1 MSIFLVGLVLFVGM
15 HSIYIL
21 LPDARQAAI
30 ARIGYNPWRGLY
42 SLISLTGLVL
52 LIYGYGLA
60 RQDPVLLF
68 EPPAWARWF
77 AFVLMAVALPLLI
90 ASFFPAPT
98 RIGRFVQHPMLLSV
112 TLWSVAHA
120 LVVGTL
126 AGVLLSAVFFVWTL
140 AARFSLIAR
149 PMAAAPAKPPEP
161 MPEPMNDWIAVG
173 IGLAVWAA
181 FMFLLH
187 DWLIGMPLL

>member
-1 MSIFLVGLVLFVGM
+1 MSIFLVGLVLFVGI
-15 HSIYIL
+15 HSVYIIA
-21 LPDARQAAI
+21 PGVRDAAI

-42 SLISLTGLVL
+42 SLVSLAGLVL
-52 LIYGYGLA
+52 LIYGYGLS

-68 EPPAWARWF
+68 EPPAWARDF
-77 AFVLMAVALPLLI
+77 AFVVMAVALPLLV
-90 ASFFPAPT
+90 ASFFPVAT
-98 RIGRFVQHPMLLSV
+98 RIGRFVRHPMLMSV

-120 LVVGTL
+120 LAIGTL
-126 AGVLLSAVFFVWTL
+126 AGVLLSAVFFIWTL

-149 PMAAAPAKPPEP
+149 PMTASPTAP
-161 MPEPMNDWIAVG
+161 PEPMNDWIAVA

-181 FMFLLH
+181 LMFVLH

>member
-1 MSIFLVGLVLFVGM
+1 MSIFLVGLVLFIGI
-15 HSIYIL
+15 HSIYIVA
-21 LPDARQAAI
+21 PGVREAAI
-30 ARIGYNPWRGLY
+30 ARIGYNPWRGVY
-42 SLISLTGLVL
+42 SLVSLVGLVL

-68 EPPAWARWF
+68 EPPSWARLF
-77 AFVLMAVALPLLI
+77 AFALMVVALPLLV
-90 ASFFPAPT
+90 ASFFPVPT
-98 RIGRFVQHPMLLSV
+98 RIGRFVRHPMLMSV

-120 LVVGTL
+120 LAVGTL

-140 AARFSLIAR
+140 AARFSLVAR
-149 PMAAAPAKPPEP
+149 PMTNAPAAAPEP
-161 MPEPMNDWIAVG
+161 LNDWIAVA

-181 FMFLLH
+181 LMFVLH

>member
-1 MSIFLVGLVLFVGM
+1 MSIFLAGLVLFVGI
-15 HSIYIL
+15 HSIYIVA
-21 LPDARQAAI
+21 PSVREAAI
-30 ARIGYNPWRGLY
+30 ARIGYNPWRGIY
-42 SLISLTGLVL
+42 SLLSLAGLLL

-68 EPPAWARWF
+68 DPPAWARVF
-77 AFVLMAVALPLLI
+77 AFALMVVALPLLV
-90 ASFFPAPT
+90 ASFFPSPT
-98 RIGRFVQHPMLLSV
+98 RIGRFVRHPMLMSV

-126 AGVLLSAVFFVWTL
+126 AGVLLSAVFFIWTL

-149 PMAAAPAKPPEP
+149 PMTTVPAAAAEP
-161 MPEPMNDWIAVG
+161 LNDWIAVA

-181 FMFLLH
+181 LMFVLH

>member
-1 MSIFLVGLVLFVGM
+1 MSIFLVGLALFVGI

-21 LPDARQAAI
+21 FPGVREAAV
-30 ARIGYNPWRGLY
+30 ARIGYTPWRGIY
-42 SLISLTGLVL
+42 SLASLIGLVL
-52 LIYGYGLA
+52 IIYGYGLA

-68 EPPAWARWF
+68 EPPPWARDF
-77 AFVLMAVALPLLI
+77 AFTLMAVALPLLV
-90 ASFFPAPT
+90 ASFFPVPT
-98 RIGRFVQHPMLLSV
+98 RIGRFVRHPMLMSV

-120 LVVGTL
+120 LAIGTL

-149 PMAAAPAKPPEP
+149 PMTATPAATPEP
-161 MPEPMNDWIAVG
+161 INDWIAVA

-181 FMFLLH
+181 LMFMVH
-187 DWLIGMPLL
+187 GWLIGTPLL

>member
-1 MSIFLVGLVLFVGM
+1 MSIFLVGLILFIGI
-15 HSIYIL
+15 HSIYIVA
-21 LPDARQAAI
+21 PGVREAAI
-30 ARIGYNPWRGLY
+30 ARIGYNPWRGVY
-42 SLISLTGLVL
+42 SLVSLAGLVH

-68 EPPAWARWF
+68 EPPSWARLF
-77 AFVLMAVALPLLI
+77 AFVLMVVALPLLV
-90 ASFFPAPT
+90 ASFFPVPT
-98 RIGRFVQHPMLLSV
+98 RIGRFVRHPMLMSV

-120 LVVGTL
+120 LAVGTL

-140 AARFSLIAR
+140 AARFSLVAR
-149 PMAAAPAKPPEP
+149 PMTTAPAAAPEP
-161 MPEPMNDWIAVG
+161 LHDWIAVA

-181 FMFLLH
+181 LMFVLH